1 MNNQS
6 EEFTFTKFILFV
18 TKPFGWWIIGQ
29 VIVSIVW
36 AVDLS
41 FSPYLIKKII
51 DVVAT
56 ESIDTI
62 IISQIWQLALCYIT
76 LSVIIVV
83 IFRFYDWVLLK
94 LSSNLKRHIGII
106 IMQRMLQHSHSFYQ
120 NQLVGSVSNKINDV
134 IDHSVN
140 IVKLVVDHFLSHM
153 LALLIAIFTMW
164 YCVGIKFSVALSVWI
179 ILFLFISRYL
189 LINAT
194 KLTNESAEIKSQVMG
209 RIVDLISNILSI
221 NLFNKEKLEIYNL
234 KKDFDRSVIA
244 MQKRD
249 WYFAKIY
256 FFQKCSFIIFQGLC
270 LWWLIIGFA
279 SGLIKPG
286 DFALILMLNT
296 SIVKCLWNLSR
307 DLREFTES
315 VGAVIQGM
323 SMIYQPITVKDTA
336 NAKNII
342 ISKGEIVFKNVDFYY
357 ENNQNLFKNIS
368 LCIKAK
374 EKVGIV
380 GYSGSGKSTFIK
392 LILRMHDITGGKIM
406 IDNHDI
412 RSITKSSLRQAI
424 VVITQNPYLFNRSI
438 IENIKFGNEA
448 ATDEEAINAA
458 KIVYIDEFINT
469 LQQKYETVVGEH
481 GLSLSGGQRQR
492 IVMARAILKKAP
504 ILLLDE
510 AMNQLDSI
518 TDKQIQN
525 SLQSII
531 SNTTTIIIAHRLS
544 TLMQMDRILV
554 FDKGKIVQDG
564 KHDELIKLNGLYKEL
579 WANCSNGFLPS

>member
-1 MNNQS
+1 
-6 EEFTFTKFILFV
+6 
-18 TKPFGWWIIGQ
+18 
-29 VIVSIVW
+29 
-36 AVDLS
+36 
-41 FSPYLIKKII
+41 
-51 DVVAT
+51 
-56 ESIDTI
+56 
-62 IISQIWQLALCYIT
+62 
-76 LSVIIVV
+76 
-83 IFRFYDWVLLK
+83 
-94 LSSNLKRHIGII
+94 
-106 IMQRMLQHSHSFYQ
+106 
-120 NQLVGSVSNKINDV
+120 
-134 IDHSVN
+134 
-140 IVKLVVDHFLSHM
+140 
-153 LALLIAIFTMW
+153 
-164 YCVGIKFSVALSVWI
+164 
-179 ILFLFISRYL
+179 
-189 LINAT
+189 
-194 KLTNESAEIKSQVMG
+194 
-209 RIVDLISNILSI
+209 
-221 NLFNKEKLEIYNL
+221 
-234 KKDFDRSVIA
+234 
-244 MQKRD
+244 
-249 WYFAKIY
+249 
-256 FFQKCSFIIFQGLC
+256 
-270 LWWLIIGFA
+270 
-279 SGLIKPG
+279 
-286 DFALILMLNT
+286 
-296 SIVKCLWNLSR
+296 
-307 DLREFTES
+307 
-315 VGAVIQGM
+315 
-323 SMIYQPITVKDTA
+323 
-336 NAKNII
+336 
-342 ISKGEIVFKNVDFYY
+342 
-357 ENNQNLFKNIS
+357 
-368 LCIKAK
+368 
-374 EKVGIV
+374 
-380 GYSGSGKSTFIK
+380 
-392 LILRMHDITGGKIM
+392 MHDITGGKIM